1 MHKDRLFAQ
10 CKDMQE
16 YSHCQKHYLM
26 KVDMRKGICKSYRSA
41 SYLHDT
47 TYSGITLIHHLKLSQ
62 KELFENHLKQWEGPV
77 STVLFIEQNEL
88 KSAASLIMK
97 HNRTNLIYSLYILPK
112 EPSPPYR
119 IIKGERREYA
129 SPLYP
134 INELRDLG
142 IESIMTT
149 HYLLL
154 DLSVTLA
161 DNTYQAIQK
170 NKVQLSNYKNI
181 LLLPI
186 LQQSN
191 QIQLLFNQDKKANK
205 SELLPRTKEQ
215 LLKNRAMYD
224 FSFLINQ
231 FSMDAA
237 REWVEKKDSQAF
249 EVELNG
255 VIEPNGVYRRSAL
268 NPIFHPY
275 FFEDRK
281 DRFFLWRLK
290 RERDL
295 CGVV

>member
-1 MHKDRLFAQ
+1 M
-10 CKDMQE
+10 
-16 YSHCQKHYLM
+16 
-26 KVDMRKGICKSYRSA
+26 
-41 SYLHDT
+41 HDT
-47 TYSGITLIHHLKLSQ
+47 TYSGVTLVHHFKWSSSFALRNRLSQ

-142 IESIMTT
+142 IESIVTT

-205 SELLPRTKEQ
+205 
-215 LLKNRAMYD
+215 
-224 FSFLINQ
+224 
-231 FSMDAA
+231 
-237 REWVEKKDSQAF
+237 
-249 EVELNG
+249 
-255 VIEPNGVYRRSAL
+255 
-268 NPIFHPY
+268 
-275 FFEDRK
+275 
-281 DRFFLWRLK
+281 
-290 RERDL
+290 
-295 CGVV
+295 